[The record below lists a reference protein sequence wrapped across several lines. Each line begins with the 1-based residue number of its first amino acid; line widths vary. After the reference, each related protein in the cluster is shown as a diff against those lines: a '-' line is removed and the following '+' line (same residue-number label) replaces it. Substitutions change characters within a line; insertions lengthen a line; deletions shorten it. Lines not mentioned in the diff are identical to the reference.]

1 MSTVQVDAINESTT
15 NAGVTVDGVL
25 IKDGLVDGK
34 DVSALGT
41 SSVDGGLVKLAS
53 TDFSDVSSVIFDEVF
68 TSTYNNYAFK
78 IEHQNSDNN
87 TEFRFILRTGGA
99 SGSDDTTAQYN
110 CVNVISFPN
119 NSASWATK
127 SIYGVDI
134 PFFTMNGGMANNKH
148 YHSSLDIFSPQKAQD
163 TTWSGTA
170 GYQGG
175 HAFVI
180 AGAFE
185 LDTQFTGIKFYQ
197 SSGNV
202 SGSIQIYG
210 YAK

>member
-1 MSTVQVDAINESTT
+1 MSSEIKVDTISEKTSA
-15 NAGVTVDGVL
+15 AGVTIDGVL
-25 IKDGLVDGK
+25 IKDNAIASSYISGLTTPGMTKVGD
-34 DVSALGT
+34 
-41 SSVDGGLVKLAS
+41 
-53 TDFSDVSSVIFDEVF
+53 TDFSGASDVTFDNVF

-78 IEHQNSDNN
+78 IEHQAVDNN
-87 TEFRFILRTGGA
+87 TEFRFRLRTG
-99 SGSDDTTAQYN
+99 SGDDTTAQYN
-110 CVNVISFPN
+110 VVNVISFPN
-119 NSASWATK
+119 SSTNWAAKT
-127 SIYGVDI
+127 IYGVDI
-134 PFFTMNGGMANNKH
+134 NAFSLNGGMANNKH

-210 YAK
+210 YAS

>member
-1 MSTVQVDAINESTT
+1 MPGQIKIDDGSGNYTVLTNGGSLGSDKTITIPNTT
-15 NAGVTVDGVL
+15 GTMALTSDISAGMTKVGD
-25 IKDGLVDGK
+25 
-34 DVSALGT
+34 
-41 SSVDGGLVKLAS
+41 
-53 TDFSDVSSVIFDEVF
+53 TDFSGASDVTFDNVF

-78 IEHQNSDNN
+78 IEHQAVDNN
-87 TEFRFILRTGGA
+87 TEFRFRLRTG
-99 SGSDDTTAQYN
+99 SGDDTTAQYN
-110 CVNVISFPN
+110 VVNVISFPN
-119 NSASWATK
+119 SSTNWAAKT
-127 SIYGVDI
+127 IYGVDI
-134 PFFTMNGGMANNKH
+134 NAFSLNGGMANNKH

-210 YAK
+210 YAS